1 MGQRYQISL
10 RNVLIA
16 MTWFSVASAA
26 FVLFR
31 KYWRDE
37 PFPPDEQWANIAV
50 HYVLIF
56 VVICSPCVAIGAL
69 FGRSGRGIVAVVI
82 LYIALYIFALAWI
95 AMRGPQIS
103 GPIPAPTSITP
114 QPSAGFD
121 DGP

>member
-10 RNVLIA
+10 RNILIA
-16 MTWFSVASAA
+16 MAWFSVASAA

-50 HYVLIF
+50 LYVLIF

-69 FGRSGRGIVAVVI
+69 LGRSGRGIGAG
-82 LYIALYIFALAWI
+82 IALFIAFYLFALAWV
-95 AMRGPQIS
+95 ARMGPLIS
-103 GPIPAPTSITP
+103 PPIPAPTSITP
-114 QPSAGFD
+114 QPSTCFE